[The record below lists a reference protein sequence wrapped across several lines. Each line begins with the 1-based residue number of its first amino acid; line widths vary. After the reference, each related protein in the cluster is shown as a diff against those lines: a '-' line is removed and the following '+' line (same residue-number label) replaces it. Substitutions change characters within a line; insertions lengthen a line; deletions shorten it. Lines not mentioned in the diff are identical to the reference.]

1 MENKDFEIEQE
12 SLDMN
17 NLALSNATK
26 YLATYKNP
34 KEWIL
39 DEKEAK
45 AARVFKSVA
54 PEKSS
59 KVGSLAYSAGEVLRT
74 TAALPRQFVG
84 SVDLLSSALKD
95 RFYPNA
101 EESAVERWAN
111 NYGKLEAQREETSQE
126 LISQEVG
133 DIDWYTWGAAG
144 GQLIRDIAL
153 TGGIAK
159 LGAKAAT
166 KAAEKRL
173 AGTLAGEEVAQ
184 RYTRLMAGEGA
195 KKAGSVAI
203 TGSVFAQEVGSR
215 TVDDINQYIAR
226 TGDADLK
233 YYDPSVDLAVNIGV
247 GALSAQIEKGL
258 GVERFVPRLI
268 ARGAGEKIPG
278 LTQILARGAEGM
290 VGESLE
296 EGAQETAGQIGE
308 MIKGYRDW
316 WDFDTDQI
324 LTSMTIGG
332 VLGGTAGA
340 GLYYINRRTAINRL
354 VNEGMDKNLAADL
367 VDTIASREINKT
379 INNLSAA
386 TELNTKNG
394 EAYDKLKAGIKRA
407 LELQGWSEKMIDPKT
422 GAELSIDE
430 YVDLTVNSQI
440 INTAVREAFNSGIT
454 IDEFLDVAQ
463 FTAVDNFMVLRPLG
477 TTEEIN
483 ARIDEQKAI
492 IARQQDLKKT
502 GAGDNTILREA
513 KMKKAILEKVRL
525 NKIVNDEIQ
534 KVNLEEAKTPEN
546 VKEIETADKDV
557 EALKTAPTAS
567 DFNASLDN
575 NLTTAQKTKRL
586 GNAVLKKIFGS
597 DKLGFDSVITL
608 PEYTNAK
615 TALTNSAE
623 RIINFA
629 KKHRT
634 YGIQTDLHNALNL
647 MRTVN
652 QGNFLEHATTPSLDG
667 TDVIAQNA
675 FLYHFLFKDADT
687 TSAFIDAY
695 LERAEAS
702 ISGETDT
709 KLTKKD
715 LVGQAFKATDNLM
728 QVQAESAGI
737 EYNSIY
743 NEDGSYKDQN
753 VAAVMMS
760 YQNQFADDSQAKT
773 AEEQKEIEEVAAQ
786 VVDGTATTGTPES
799 VSENFIQD
807 YGEKIEGAKKDL
819 VPKTE
824 QEKTENQVVGLLKR
838 SKFNELQI
846 FEFNK
851 WAQEQPYELL
861 EKLLSSRVT
870 LEARTSL
877 DAYKFIRDN
886 DLYNV
891 SVEER
896 QQRVRDA
903 GIRLFDFYFKKPK
916 GRLSEL
922 TVEAL
927 DAYVN
932 ARKQIQFTYQAST
945 RGKLF
950 LWGKKGNGGWLPLIE
965 FATKEE
971 MQAHKDSHSQEDLE
985 KLYTEMTSYKQG
997 ERKVLRPR
1005 TGVDYR
1011 NGKNVTEKE
1020 FAEKFGF
1027 RGVQFGNYENQQKR
1041 QREINNS
1048 YDSFMDLATL
1058 LNVPPKAIS
1067 LGGTLGI
1074 AFGAR
1079 GSGSA
1084 AAHYEPDLKVIN
1096 ITRDS
1101 GAGALAHE
1109 WFHALDNYLAQNIT
1123 NASKGDFLTNVRKR
1137 RVYTKNLELND
1148 ALADYMWEI
1157 GRQKDFQ
1164 SRLRLLGQ
1172 YWKRDWEVAARI
1184 FEQYV
1189 SSKIAEQNGINDYL
1203 ASPQDYYLAETPYL
1217 KEDEAKNVFPTIE
1230 KIVKALKVQEEGDSV
1245 ILYQQGFA
1253 SMRGE
1258 LIGDALDADLA
1269 YGFGEGTDVWFWGNY
1284 LLADKELDKI
1294 YYYDRFSRGTPDLKY
1309 ENKVLDKRTLNS
1321 LGVTFPETQNLLIN
1335 RLPDLSLTKD
1345 WFIKTLKTYLKNS
1358 EALYAEHIDDVVKLY
1373 DFEQILED
1381 EKFTEEEIR
1390 QTIKDIEKIS
1400 LGAGATTGALFGFP
1414 ESTEEGKIQAKYLKD
1429 PKKKEL
1435 FKEVYEKLVNI
1446 FGGGDYLTTY
1456 ANTFTRTLADLES
1469 QRKSLE
1475 AVKKLD
1481 FDKIGGR
1488 TGLLYKGKGI
1498 VEALNEMAS
1507 GTDFWLVRDT
1517 VVQTIGDAIIQNKNV
1532 VEEINNIE
1540 FKPVFD
1546 VPKLKKD
1553 IDKLIAKKVDKNDKM
1568 LTSRIKGAFD
1578 ALMAAGSYGESMEH
1592 ILSGLGLTTP
1602 QKDIIYEIVSEIN
1615 TSEYYIDKNDAWDA
1629 AFAEVLWSIRSNGI
1643 KQQQLKKVQELF
1655 KNAKESDFVYKPAAS
1670 MYEFDVPASSKMISA
1685 ATKLNKQSPYVQ
1697 EAIMKFIGDYQGL
1710 IPALR
1715 PFVRV
1720 NVQTLGELRNFFDIG
1735 VINGNFDVAQIKD
1748 IQNNM
1753 MKSPYY
1759 KTHSWHVESALDKLM
1774 SIAVEEAVVGSLG
1787 RETTIQDI
1795 IDEIETYVE
1804 TYKPGEITSQAMDVE
1819 YEDMQ
1824 TMGRILKD
1832 HLLRKYSPDTLLKDV
1847 ASFYSAP
1854 ELNNNT
1860 GIGFYDTLVKAIERD
1875 SEIFDAIKQDESL
1888 GLRKVPTAREMASK
1902 LLRKYGIAGGRYY
1915 GKRDK
1920 RGFVTFGR
1928 TPMVKRLLQG
1938 KQANG
1943 FFDPELNIILL
1954 GKNWNTMTLPHE
1966 LAHYWLNTL
1975 FNVYKRVQSGE
1986 LKANAEWVQ
1995 EKKDMFAMLGID
2007 ENQDALTAGQQEKFA
2022 RMTEAY
2028 LTGIGVSKEMN
2039 QTFKDFFAWVP
2050 EKYKSILQLGYLDD
2064 QGKLQY
2070 PFLDQKA
2077 VDFFNRWYENASLPS
2092 LPTSP
2097 ERQRFMNVTDGD
2109 GEPEKVSIKEMNDRE
2124 KEFAQ
2129 DAEEQQRT
2137 DARLYNTL
2145 DENMPADIKPV
2156 ADAQKVVIDER
2167 SNFLKES
2174 QAQQVQVAEEPKRRW
2189 FERKS
2194 RETETQK
2201 AQEYIEK
2208 NPEHAKEVIFGDPE
2222 LVPNDTG
2229 VDRATLI
2236 NTYMALNNIT
2246 PENPDW
2252 ATLHTNIAINQSLAG
2267 TQLALSNDKS
2277 YGTYLDALREV
2288 ENALELKAAT
2298 NYAGSKQGA
2307 RERFNA
2313 DIQKFLDK
2321 ELPAIFA
2328 TEPNSKEREVALRAM
2343 FEKAR
2348 TTFSG
2353 NTTGSFLNQ
2362 VDLDYAK
2369 GQTKK
2374 TEAFMR
2380 WAINQIKKDAGAKL
2394 NNEQQAKLLQISAKA
2409 QQAMEDLDNR
2419 DAGKAVAA
2427 AQELRKW
2434 QMEKQALMG
2443 VSPQKFSLF
2452 GDYAPRAMLAS
2463 FNTLVVANVPSTA
2476 INTVVV
2482 NAAKTGLFGKNA
2494 VSKDLIDSE
2503 VKRIKAIYGATG
2515 MNLAQME
2522 KPTSPSLLHGEK
2534 YSATGQKWYDPYV
2547 ILGKEDNFFR
2557 VPTFVNTLA
2566 QIASTDAKATG
2577 RSADDVFRE
2586 YASINNQTDQAKL
2599 ARKQALAVA
2608 NMAVFTQ
2615 NGALANCLNH
2625 IRSELN
2631 KLSRVTLGLEPEG
2644 FGLGNLIA
2652 PFLTT
2657 GANIAEMGIRGS
2669 LAPITTITT
2678 MVNRWRTGKA
2688 LDPMKKLALRMDWT
2702 YFTLSAVSM
2711 VLLAAL
2717 TSDDDN
2723 FYTDPYRTGIK
2734 YSPDKPYDS
2743 INLAGVWLD
2752 LDFFGPFS
2760 IPMRTAAKVIQAWK
2774 KDNGIGT
2781 SIMKGYAESAKSV
2794 LGDIPL
2800 AESIINNQVNWAVK
2814 KPGSWASSYLYT
2826 QANKLVPAQLKPIS
2840 RAVSRG
2846 EDWIFEPLPGT
2857 TVGRKFNRNY
2867 GFDGAELTT
2876 QDLIELFTIKVQ
2888 LDQSLN
2894 QNL

>member
-59 KVGSLAYSAGEVLRT
+59 KIGSLAYSAGELLRT
-74 TAALPRQFVG
+74 TYAAPRQFLG

-101 EESAVERWAN
+101 EESALERWAN
-111 NYGKLEAQREETSQE
+111 NYGKLEAQREQTSQE
-126 LISQEVG
+126 LVSQEVG

-159 LGAKAAT
+159 LGAKVAT

-184 RYTRLMAGEGA
+184 RYTRLMTGEGA
-195 KKAGSVAI
+195 KKAGSAAI

-226 TGDADLK
+226 TGDTDLK

-296 EGAQETAGQIGE
+296 EGVQETAGQIGE

-634 YGIQTDLHNALNL
+634 YGIQTDLRNALNL

-687 TSAFIDAY
+687 TTAFIDAY

-737 EYNSIY
+737 EYDSIY

-760 YQNQFADDSQAKT
+760 YQNQFVQEPKQLTLFQPEQFDLADENARLDDIYPEYKGKT
-773 AEEQKEIEEVAAQ
+773 I
-786 VVDGTATTGTPES
+786 VVDGKKRTVYNSNGDRIAKSAEALANFWRWFGDSKVVDKKGHPLVVYHGARGNADITVFDPQKGLNVEAVYFSKDINVAGHWSIKHTPKTFDSIENIKEKISKITDVNELLKLHNRYDYNTLKLRQDKKDGTYWLDGIYTIDWLGKKE
-799 VSENFIQD
+799 SENIYVNKWGD
-807 YGEKIEGAKKDL
+807 KKDL
-819 VPKTE
+819 VE
-824 QEKTENQVVGLLKR
+824 ILREK
-838 SKFNELQI
+838 I
-846 FEFNK
+846 
-851 WAQEQPYELL
+851 
-861 EKLLSSRVT
+861 LSAVPD
-870 LEARTSL
+870 AITS
-877 DAYKFIRDN
+877 
-886 DLYNV
+886 DLY
-891 SVEER
+891 SVYLKLENPLI
-896 QQRVRDA
+896 VDA
-903 GIRLFDFYFKKPK
+903 GTKPIERLF
-916 GRLSEL
+916 
-922 TVEAL
+922 
-927 DAYVN
+927 
-932 ARKQIQFTYQAST
+932 
-945 RGKLF
+945 
-950 LWGKKGNGGWLPLIE
+950 
-965 FATKEE
+965 
-971 MQAHKDSHSQEDLE
+971 
-985 KLYTEMTSYKQG
+985 
-997 ERKVLRPR
+997 
-1005 TGVDYR
+1005 
-1011 NGKNVTEKE
+1011 
-1020 FAEKFGF
+1020 
-1027 RGVQFGNYENQQKR
+1027 
-1041 QREINNS
+1041 
-1048 YDSFMDLATL
+1048 
-1058 LNVPPKAIS
+1058 
-1067 LGGTLGI
+1067 
-1074 AFGAR
+1074 
-1079 GSGSA
+1079 
-1084 AAHYEPDLKVIN
+1084 
-1096 ITRDS
+1096 
-1101 GAGALAHE
+1101 
-1109 WFHALDNYLAQNIT
+1109 
-1123 NASKGDFLTNVRKR
+1123 
-1137 RVYTKNLELND
+1137 
-1148 ALADYMWEI
+1148 
-1157 GRQKDFQ
+1157 
-1164 SRLRLLGQ
+1164 
-1172 YWKRDWEVAARI
+1172 
-1184 FEQYV
+1184 
-1189 SSKIAEQNGINDYL
+1189 
-1203 ASPQDYYLAETPYL
+1203 
-1217 KEDEAKNVFPTIE
+1217 
-1230 KIVKALKVQEEGDSV
+1230 
-1245 ILYQQGFA
+1245 
-1253 SMRGE
+1253 
-1258 LIGDALDADLA
+1258 
-1269 YGFGEGTDVWFWGNY
+1269 
-1284 LLADKELDKI
+1284 
-1294 YYYDRFSRGTPDLKY
+1294 
-1309 ENKVLDKRTLNS
+1309 
-1321 LGVTFPETQNLLIN
+1321 
-1335 RLPDLSLTKD
+1335 
-1345 WFIKTLKTYLKNS
+1345 
-1358 EALYAEHIDDVVKLY
+1358 
-1373 DFEQILED
+1373 
-1381 EKFTEEEIR
+1381 
-1390 QTIKDIEKIS
+1390 
-1400 LGAGATTGALFGFP
+1400 
-1414 ESTEEGKIQAKYLKD
+1414 
-1429 PKKKEL
+1429 
-1435 FKEVYEKLVNI
+1435 
-1446 FGGGDYLTTY
+1446 
-1456 ANTFTRTLADLES
+1456 
-1469 QRKSLE
+1469 
-1475 AVKKLD
+1475 
-1481 FDKIGGR
+1481 
-1488 TGLLYKGKGI
+1488 
-1498 VEALNEMAS
+1498 
-1507 GTDFWLVRDT
+1507 
-1517 VVQTIGDAIIQNKNV
+1517 
-1532 VEEINNIE
+1532 
-1540 FKPVFD
+1540 
-1546 VPKLKKD
+1546 
-1553 IDKLIAKKVDKNDKM
+1553 
-1568 LTSRIKGAFD
+1568 
-1578 ALMAAGSYGESMEH
+1578 
-1592 ILSGLGLTTP
+1592 
-1602 QKDIIYEIVSEIN
+1602 
-1615 TSEYYIDKNDAWDA
+1615 
-1629 AFAEVLWSIRSNGI
+1629 
-1643 KQQQLKKVQELF
+1643 
-1655 KNAKESDFVYKPAAS
+1655 
-1670 MYEFDVPASSKMISA
+1670 
-1685 ATKLNKQSPYVQ
+1685 
-1697 EAIMKFIGDYQGL
+1697 
-1710 IPALR
+1710 
-1715 PFVRV
+1715 
-1720 NVQTLGELRNFFDIG
+1720 
-1735 VINGNFDVAQIKD
+1735 
-1748 IQNNM
+1748 
-1753 MKSPYY
+1753 
-1759 KTHSWHVESALDKLM
+1759 
-1774 SIAVEEAVVGSLG
+1774 
-1787 RETTIQDI
+1787 
-1795 IDEIETYVE
+1795 
-1804 TYKPGEITSQAMDVE
+1804 
-1819 YEDMQ
+1819 
-1824 TMGRILKD
+1824 
-1832 HLLRKYSPDTLLKDV
+1832 
-1847 ASFYSAP
+1847 
-1854 ELNNNT
+1854 
-1860 GIGFYDTLVKAIERD
+1860 
-1875 SEIFDAIKQDESL
+1875 
-1888 GLRKVPTAREMASK
+1888 
-1902 LLRKYGIAGGRYY
+1902 
-1915 GKRDK
+1915 
-1920 RGFVTFGR
+1920 
-1928 TPMVKRLLQG
+1928 QG

-1943 FFDPELNIILL
+1943 FFDPELNVILL

-2097 ERQRFMNVTDGD
+2097 ERQRFMNVTGD
-2109 GEPEKVSIKEMNDRE
+2109 DNKVEKVSIKEMNDRE

-2174 QAQQVQVAEEPKRRW
+2174 QAQQVQVAEEPKRIW

-2194 RETETQK
+2194 RETEIQK

-2246 PENPDW
+2246 PESPDW

-2298 NYAGSKQGA
+2298 NYAGSKNGA

-2482 NAAKTGLFGKNA
+2482 NTTKTGLFGKNA

-2534 YSATGQKWYDPYV
+2534 YSATGQKWYDPYT

-2586 YASINNQTDQAKL
+2586 YASINNQSDEAKL

-2615 NGALANCLNH
+2615 NGALASCLNH

-2631 KLSRVTLGLEPEG
+2631 KLSRVTLGLDPQG

-2678 MVNRWRTGKA
+2678 MVNKWRTGKA
-2688 LDPMKKLALRMDWT
+2688 LDPMKALALRMDWT

-2717 TSDDDN
+2717 TSDDDD

-2743 INLAGVWLD
+2743 INLGGVWLD
-2752 LDFFGPFS
+2752 LDFFGAFS

-2794 LGDIPL
+2794 LGDVPL
-2800 AESIINNQVNWAVK
+2800 AESIINNQVNWAVR

-2826 QANKLVPAQLKPIS
+2826 QANKLVPAQIKPIS
-2840 RAVSRG
+2840 RAISRG
-2846 EDWIFEPLPGT
+2846 EEWMFEPFAGT

-2867 GFDGAELTT
+2867 GFDGVELTT

-2888 LDQSLN
+2888 LDSSLN

>member
-17 NLALSNATK
+17 NMALSNVTK

-45 AARVFKSVA
+45 AARVLKSVA

-59 KVGSLAYSAGEVLRT
+59 KVGSLPYSAGEVLRT

-101 EESAVERWAN
+101 EESALQRWAN

-159 LGAKAAT
+159 LGAKVAT

-184 RYTRLMAGEGA
+184 RYTRLMAREGA
-195 KKAGSVAI
+195 KKAGSAAI

-247 GALSAQIEKGL
+247 GALSSQIEKGL

-290 VGESLE
+290 AGESLE

-407 LELQGWSEKMIDPKT
+407 LELQGWSEKMIDSKT
-422 GAELSIDE
+422 DAELSIDE

-546 VKEIETADKDV
+546 FKEIETADKDV

-597 DKLGFDSVITL
+597 DKVGFDSVITL

-634 YGIQTDLHNALNL
+634 YGIQTDLRNALNL

-760 YQNQFADDSQAKT
+760 YQNQFAKEQEMDYSLPFFDGKITTYDKNGKIKKDVLEKMYSLFSTEQLDKVIGFNGETLREMLAKSFGT
-773 AEEQKEIEEVAAQ
+773 VEKNLGLKASATSDMIVGMAERAGGVEPIQMYNAVRISRGLEPISEQKMLFHTDIY
-786 VVDGTATTGTPES
+786 DGLATTNSIGSVLNKLQFLNGGQAERMLYDTQSKNWYLADADETTHGAMFEKAFEQGNYPQFNSKREANQFFEENYISDEQTLLSFLAQKFDTPEITKTVMEKTLGLDEYTNAYLRDNLVIYARYES
-799 VSENFIQD
+799 DLSESGFPVESFEH
-807 YGEKIEGAKKDL
+807 YKIEYD
-819 VPKTE
+819 E
-824 QEKTENQVVGLLKR
+824 DN
-838 SKFNELQI
+838 
-846 FEFNK
+846 NK
-851 WAQEQPYELL
+851 
-861 EKLLSSRVT
+861 
-870 LEARTSL
+870 
-877 DAYKFIRDN
+877 
-886 DLYNV
+886 
-891 SVEER
+891 
-896 QQRVRDA
+896 
-903 GIRLFDFYFKKPK
+903 
-916 GRLSEL
+916 
-922 TVEAL
+922 
-927 DAYVN
+927 
-932 ARKQIQFTYQAST
+932 
-945 RGKLF
+945 
-950 LWGKKGNGGWLPLIE
+950 
-965 FATKEE
+965 
-971 MQAHKDSHSQEDLE
+971 
-985 KLYTEMTSYKQG
+985 
-997 ERKVLRPR
+997 
-1005 TGVDYR
+1005 
-1011 NGKNVTEKE
+1011 
-1020 FAEKFGF
+1020 
-1027 RGVQFGNYENQQKR
+1027 
-1041 QREINNS
+1041 
-1048 YDSFMDLATL
+1048 
-1058 LNVPPKAIS
+1058 
-1067 LGGTLGI
+1067 
-1074 AFGAR
+1074 
-1079 GSGSA
+1079 
-1084 AAHYEPDLKVIN
+1084 
-1096 ITRDS
+1096 
-1101 GAGALAHE
+1101 
-1109 WFHALDNYLAQNIT
+1109 
-1123 NASKGDFLTNVRKR
+1123 
-1137 RVYTKNLELND
+1137 
-1148 ALADYMWEI
+1148 
-1157 GRQKDFQ
+1157 
-1164 SRLRLLGQ
+1164 
-1172 YWKRDWEVAARI
+1172 
-1184 FEQYV
+1184 
-1189 SSKIAEQNGINDYL
+1189 
-1203 ASPQDYYLAETPYL
+1203 
-1217 KEDEAKNVFPTIE
+1217 
-1230 KIVKALKVQEEGDSV
+1230 
-1245 ILYQQGFA
+1245 
-1253 SMRGE
+1253 
-1258 LIGDALDADLA
+1258 
-1269 YGFGEGTDVWFWGNY
+1269 
-1284 LLADKELDKI
+1284 
-1294 YYYDRFSRGTPDLKY
+1294 
-1309 ENKVLDKRTLNS
+1309 
-1321 LGVTFPETQNLLIN
+1321 
-1335 RLPDLSLTKD
+1335 
-1345 WFIKTLKTYLKNS
+1345 
-1358 EALYAEHIDDVVKLY
+1358 
-1373 DFEQILED
+1373 
-1381 EKFTEEEIR
+1381 
-1390 QTIKDIEKIS
+1390 KIS
-1400 LGAGATTGALFGFP
+1400 LIPQET
-1414 ESTEEGKIQAKYLKD
+1414 
-1429 PKKKEL
+1429 
-1435 FKEVYEKLVNI
+1435 
-1446 FGGGDYLTTY
+1446 
-1456 ANTFTRTLADLES
+1456 
-1469 QRKSLE
+1469 KS
-1475 AVKKLD
+1475 
-1481 FDKIGGR
+1481 
-1488 TGLLYKGKGI
+1488 
-1498 VEALNEMAS
+1498 
-1507 GTDFWLVRDT
+1507 
-1517 VVQTIGDAIIQNKNV
+1517 
-1532 VEEINNIE
+1532 
-1540 FKPVFD
+1540 
-1546 VPKLKKD
+1546 
-1553 IDKLIAKKVDKNDKM
+1553 
-1568 LTSRIKGAFD
+1568 
-1578 ALMAAGSYGESMEH
+1578 
-1592 ILSGLGLTTP
+1592 
-1602 QKDIIYEIVSEIN
+1602 
-1615 TSEYYIDKNDAWDA
+1615 
-1629 AFAEVLWSIRSNGI
+1629 
-1643 KQQQLKKVQELF
+1643 
-1655 KNAKESDFVYKPAAS
+1655 
-1670 MYEFDVPASSKMISA
+1670 
-1685 ATKLNKQSPYVQ
+1685 
-1697 EAIMKFIGDYQGL
+1697 
-1710 IPALR
+1710 
-1715 PFVRV
+1715 
-1720 NVQTLGELRNFFDIG
+1720 
-1735 VINGNFDVAQIKD
+1735 
-1748 IQNNM
+1748 
-1753 MKSPYY
+1753 
-1759 KTHSWHVESALDKLM
+1759 
-1774 SIAVEEAVVGSLG
+1774 
-1787 RETTIQDI
+1787 
-1795 IDEIETYVE
+1795 
-1804 TYKPGEITSQAMDVE
+1804 
-1819 YEDMQ
+1819 
-1824 TMGRILKD
+1824 
-1832 HLLRKYSPDTLLKDV
+1832 TLL
-1847 ASFYSAP
+1847 AQA
-1854 ELNNNT
+1854 
-1860 GIGFYDTLVKAIERD
+1860 
-1875 SEIFDAIKQDESL
+1875 
-1888 GLRKVPTAREMASK
+1888 
-1902 LLRKYGIAGGRYY
+1902 
-1915 GKRDK
+1915 
-1920 RGFVTFGR
+1920 
-1928 TPMVKRLLQG
+1928 

-1943 FFDPELNIILL
+1943 FFDPELNVVLL

-1975 FNVYKRVQSGE
+1975 FNVYKRVQSGG
-1986 LKANAEWVQ
+1986 LKANAEWIQ

-2028 LTGIGVSKEMN
+2028 LTGIGVSKEMS

-2174 QAQQVQVAEEPKRRW
+2174 QAEQVQVAEEPKRRW

-2194 RETETQK
+2194 RETEIQK

-2208 NPEHAKEVIFGDPE
+2208 NLEHAKEVIFGDPE

-2313 DIQKFLDK
+2313 DIQRFLDR

-2328 TEPNSKEREVALRAM
+2328 TQPNSKEREVALRAM

-2427 AQELRKW
+2427 AQELRNW

-2443 VSPQKFSLF
+2443 ISPQKFSLF

-2463 FNTLVVANVPSTA
+2463 FNTLVVANIPSTA

-2482 NAAKTGLFGKNA
+2482 NATKTGLFGKNE

-2534 YSATGQKWYDPYV
+2534 YSATGQKWYDPYT

-2586 YASINNQTDQAKL
+2586 YASINNQTDEAKL

-2678 MVNRWRTGKA
+2678 MVNKWRTGKA

-2702 YFTLSAVSM
+2702 YFTMSAVSM

-2717 TSDDDN
+2717 TSDDDD

-2774 KDNGIGT
+2774 KDNGIE
-2781 SIMKGYAESAKSV
+2781 SVAKGYAESAKSV

-2846 EDWIFEPLPGT
+2846 EDWIFEPFEGT

-2867 GFDGAELTT
+2867 GFDGVELTT

-2894 QNL
+2894 TNL

>member
-1 MENKDFEIEQE
+1 MAENLEYNNLQLDGVEVDKE
-12 SLDMN
+12 SFDMN
-17 NLALSNATK
+17 KLALSNVTK
-26 YLATYKNP
+26 YLAKYKNP
-34 KEWIL
+34 REWIL

-45 AARVFKSVA
+45 AARILSDVR

-59 KVGSLAYSAGEVLRT
+59 KVGSLAYSAGEVLRST
-74 TAALPRQFVG
+74 YALPRQFVG
-84 SVDLLSSALKD
+84 SVSLLTSALKD

-101 EESAVERWAN
+101 DQSALERWAN
-111 NYGKLEAQREETSQE
+111 NYGKLEAQREQTSQE
-126 LISQEVG
+126 LVSQEVG

-166 KAAEKRL
+166 RAAEKKV
-173 AGTLAGEEVAQ
+173 AGTMVGEEVAQ
-184 RYTRLMAGEGA
+184 RYTQLMAGEGA
-195 KKAGSVAI
+195 KKAGSAAI

-215 TVDDINQYIAR
+215 TVDDINQYIER

-296 EGAQETAGQIGE
+296 EGVQETAGQIGE

-324 LTSMTIGG
+324 FTSMTIGG
-332 VLGGTAGA
+332 VLGGTAGS

-354 VNEGMDKNLAADL
+354 VNEGMDKNIAADL

-386 TELNTKNG
+386 TELNTKSG
-394 EAYDKLKAGIKRA
+394 DAYDKLRAGIKKA

-463 FTAVDNFMVLRPLG
+463 FTAVDNFMALRPLG
-477 TTEEIN
+477 TAEEIK

-502 GAGDNTILREA
+502 GAGDDTILREA
-513 KMKKAILEKVRL
+513 KMKKAILEKIRL

-557 EALKTAPTAS
+557 EALKIAPTAS
-567 DFNASLDN
+567 DFNAGLDN

-597 DKLGFDSVITL
+597 DKVGFDSVITL
-608 PEYTNAK
+608 PEYANAK
-615 TALTNSAE
+615 TALTNSAD

-634 YGIQTDLHNALNL
+634 YGIQTDLRNALNL

-652 QGNFLEHATTPSLDG
+652 QGNFLEYATTPNLDG

-687 TSAFIDAY
+687 TTAFIDAY

-702 ISGETDT
+702 ISGETDV

-760 YQNQFADDSQAKT
+760 YQNQFVQEPKQLTLFQAEDKNL
-773 AEEQKEIEEVAAQ
+773 VATHAIKL
-786 VVDGTATTGTPES
+786 DGIKQALRVGGFAMPS
-799 VSENFIQD
+799 LAI
-807 YGEKIEGAKKDL
+807 KKDL
-819 VPKTE
+819 DNTYGEIIFVAPADMAKPSRTTKVYDRDAWTPMINFIEYKSKDGFYDRVKDILAQRGIDPKSASSFVYNIEEKMKEGVAEWNTTAIELFGIDKGYIERGEEDEMRSLINQNADIRDEYNKWYEEFIIPNMSTRIFRGFTNLGNRRYVPATLENIVKELKTQPE
-824 QEKTENQVVGLLKR
+824 HRDFSWNDTYFFHDVARELVSRFKTVKEIKKASSRLIDNTKVVDKINELSSEYYALAEELKVDESSHNPEILLSLALIEGKGNTAERLEAVGLKSDEDSVKKVDAIVKKIKELPTKYFEGKVR
-838 SKFNELQI
+838 RAVKFNEFSAVFVPEGRKYDEVASQLSEQDANVI
-846 FEFNK
+846 RYDSSYDLDNK
-851 WAQEQPYELL
+851 FAQLAQE
-861 EKLLSSRVT
+861 K
-870 LEARTSL
+870 
-877 DAYKFIRDN
+877 
-886 DLYNV
+886 
-891 SVEER
+891 
-896 QQRVRDA
+896 
-903 GIRLFDFYFKKPK
+903 
-916 GRLSEL
+916 
-922 TVEAL
+922 
-927 DAYVN
+927 
-932 ARKQIQFTYQAST
+932 
-945 RGKLF
+945 
-950 LWGKKGNGGWLPLIE
+950 
-965 FATKEE
+965 
-971 MQAHKDSHSQEDLE
+971 
-985 KLYTEMTSYKQG
+985 
-997 ERKVLRPR
+997 
-1005 TGVDYR
+1005 
-1011 NGKNVTEKE
+1011 
-1020 FAEKFGF
+1020 
-1027 RGVQFGNYENQQKR
+1027 
-1041 QREINNS
+1041 
-1048 YDSFMDLATL
+1048 
-1058 LNVPPKAIS
+1058 
-1067 LGGTLGI
+1067 
-1074 AFGAR
+1074 
-1079 GSGSA
+1079 
-1084 AAHYEPDLKVIN
+1084 
-1096 ITRDS
+1096 
-1101 GAGALAHE
+1101 
-1109 WFHALDNYLAQNIT
+1109 QNI
-1123 NASKGDFLTNVRKR
+1123 
-1137 RVYTKNLELND
+1137 
-1148 ALADYMWEI
+1148 
-1157 GRQKDFQ
+1157 
-1164 SRLRLLGQ
+1164 
-1172 YWKRDWEVAARI
+1172 
-1184 FEQYV
+1184 
-1189 SSKIAEQNGINDYL
+1189 
-1203 ASPQDYYLAETPYL
+1203 
-1217 KEDEAKNVFPTIE
+1217 
-1230 KIVKALKVQEEGDSV
+1230 
-1245 ILYQQGFA
+1245 
-1253 SMRGE
+1253 
-1258 LIGDALDADLA
+1258 
-1269 YGFGEGTDVWFWGNY
+1269 
-1284 LLADKELDKI
+1284 
-1294 YYYDRFSRGTPDLKY
+1294 
-1309 ENKVLDKRTLNS
+1309 
-1321 LGVTFPETQNLLIN
+1321 
-1335 RLPDLSLTKD
+1335 
-1345 WFIKTLKTYLKNS
+1345 
-1358 EALYAEHIDDVVKLY
+1358 
-1373 DFEQILED
+1373 
-1381 EKFTEEEIR
+1381 
-1390 QTIKDIEKIS
+1390 
-1400 LGAGATTGALFGFP
+1400 LF
-1414 ESTEEGKIQAKYLKD
+1414 
-1429 PKKKEL
+1429 
-1435 FKEVYEKLVNI
+1435 
-1446 FGGGDYLTTY
+1446 
-1456 ANTFTRTLADLES
+1456 
-1469 QRKSLE
+1469 
-1475 AVKKLD
+1475 
-1481 FDKIGGR
+1481 
-1488 TGLLYKGKGI
+1488 
-1498 VEALNEMAS
+1498 
-1507 GTDFWLVRDT
+1507 
-1517 VVQTIGDAIIQNKNV
+1517 
-1532 VEEINNIE
+1532 
-1540 FKPVFD
+1540 
-1546 VPKLKKD
+1546 
-1553 IDKLIAKKVDKNDKM
+1553 
-1568 LTSRIKGAFD
+1568 
-1578 ALMAAGSYGESMEH
+1578 
-1592 ILSGLGLTTP
+1592 
-1602 QKDIIYEIVSEIN
+1602 
-1615 TSEYYIDKNDAWDA
+1615 
-1629 AFAEVLWSIRSNGI
+1629 
-1643 KQQQLKKVQELF
+1643 
-1655 KNAKESDFVYKPAAS
+1655 
-1670 MYEFDVPASSKMISA
+1670 
-1685 ATKLNKQSPYVQ
+1685 
-1697 EAIMKFIGDYQGL
+1697 
-1710 IPALR
+1710 
-1715 PFVRV
+1715 
-1720 NVQTLGELRNFFDIG
+1720 
-1735 VINGNFDVAQIKD
+1735 
-1748 IQNNM
+1748 
-1753 MKSPYY
+1753 
-1759 KTHSWHVESALDKLM
+1759 
-1774 SIAVEEAVVGSLG
+1774 
-1787 RETTIQDI
+1787 
-1795 IDEIETYVE
+1795 
-1804 TYKPGEITSQAMDVE
+1804 
-1819 YEDMQ
+1819 
-1824 TMGRILKD
+1824 
-1832 HLLRKYSPDTLLKDV
+1832 
-1847 ASFYSAP
+1847 
-1854 ELNNNT
+1854 
-1860 GIGFYDTLVKAIERD
+1860 
-1875 SEIFDAIKQDESL
+1875 
-1888 GLRKVPTAREMASK
+1888 
-1902 LLRKYGIAGGRYY
+1902 
-1915 GKRDK
+1915 
-1920 RGFVTFGR
+1920 
-1928 TPMVKRLLQG
+1928 QG

-1943 FFDPELNIILL
+1943 FFDPELNVILL

-1966 LAHYWLNTL
+1966 LSHYWLNTL
-1975 FNVYKRVQSGE
+1975 FNVYKRVQAGE

-2007 ENQDALTAGQQEKFA
+2007 ESQDTLTAGQQEKFA

-2039 QTFKDFFAWVP
+2039 QTFKDYFAWVP

-2097 ERQRFMNVTDGD
+2097 ERQRFMNVTGSD
-2109 GEPEKVSIKEMNDRE
+2109 GEVQKVSIKEMNDRE

-2145 DENMPADIKPV
+2145 NENMPADIKPV

-2307 RERFNA
+2307 VERFNA
-2313 DIQKFLDK
+2313 DIKKFLDK

-2328 TEPNSKEREVALRAM
+2328 TKPNSKEREVALRAM

-2374 TEAFMR
+2374 NEAFMR

-2427 AQELRKW
+2427 AQELRNW

-2443 VSPQKFSLF
+2443 ISPQKFSLF

-2476 INTVVV
+2476 LNTVVL
-2482 NAAKTGLFGKNA
+2482 NATKTGLFGKNE

-2534 YSATGQKWYDPYV
+2534 YSASGQKWYDPYT

-2566 QIASTDAKATG
+2566 QIASTDAKASG

-2688 LDPMKKLALRMDWT
+2688 LDPMKRLALRMDWV
-2702 YFTLSAVSM
+2702 YFTVSALSM
-2711 VLLAAL
+2711 VLVAAL
-2717 TSDDDN
+2717 TSDDDD

-2743 INLAGVWLD
+2743 INIAGVWLD

-2781 SIMKGYAESAKSV
+2781 GVMKGYAESAKSV

-2800 AESIINNQVNWAVK
+2800 AESIINNQVNWAVR

-2826 QANKLVPAQLKPIS
+2826 QANKIVPAQIKPIS
-2840 RAVSRG
+2840 RAVSRS
-2846 EDWIFEPLPGT
+2846 EDWIFEPLPDT

-2894 QNL
+2894 TNL

>member
-1 MENKDFEIEQE
+1 MAENLEYNNLQLNSVEVDKE
-12 SLDMN
+12 SFDMS
-17 NLALSNATK
+17 NLALSNVTK
-26 YLATYKNP
+26 YLATYNNP
-34 KEWIL
+34 RQWIL
-39 DEKEAK
+39 DEKEARI
-45 AARVFKSVA
+45 AQTLSDVR
-54 PEKSS
+54 PDKSS
-59 KVGSLAYSAGEVLRT
+59 KLGSLAYSGGELLRT
-74 TAALPRQFVG
+74 TYAAPRQFAGAISAGV
-84 SVDLLSSALKD
+84 SALKD

-101 EESAVERWAN
+101 DKSALERWAN
-111 NYGKLEAQREETSQE
+111 NYAKIEAQRERTNQE

-133 DIDWYTWGAAG
+133 HEDWYTIGAAAAG
-144 GQLIRDIAL
+144 LARDIAL
-153 TGGIAK
+153 TGGVAK
-159 LGAKAAT
+159 LGATTAAKEAT
-166 KAAEKRL
+166 KRL
-173 AGTLAGEEVAQ
+173 AGRGVAEDVASRYVGMAAGK
-184 RYTRLMAGEGA
+184 GA
-195 KKAGSVAI
+195 KKAGLGAI
-203 TGSVFAQEVGSR
+203 TGSVFVQEVGSGM
-215 TVDDINQYIAR
+215 TDDINQYMEK
-226 TGDADLK
+226 TGDYDLK

-258 GVERFVPRLI
+258 GVERFVPRLM
-268 ARGAGEKIPG
+268 ANGKKIPG
-278 LTQILARGAEGM
+278 WNQILGRTAEGFI
-290 VGESLE
+290 GEMSE
-296 EGAQETAGQIGE
+296 EGAQETLGQIGD

-316 WDFDTDQI
+316 WDFDSDKI
-324 LTSMTIGG
+324 WTSMIVGG
-332 VLGGTAGA
+332 VLGGTAGG

-354 VNEGMDKNLAADL
+354 TDQGLDRNTAADL
-367 VDTIASREINKT
+367 VDTIASMEINKT
-379 INNLSAA
+379 VNNLSAA
-386 TELNTKNG
+386 TELNTKSG
-394 EAYDKLKAGIKRA
+394 DAYDKLRAGIKKA

-430 YVDLTVNSQI
+430 YVDLTVNSQL
-440 INTAVREAFNSGIT
+440 INTAVREAFKSGIT

-463 FTAVDNFMVLRPLG
+463 FTAIDNFMALRPLG
-477 TTEEIN
+477 TAEEIK

-513 KMKKAILEKVRL
+513 KMKKAILEKIRL

-597 DKLGFDSVITL
+597 DKVGFDSVITL

-634 YGIQTDLHNALNL
+634 YGIQTDLRNALNL

-728 QVQAESAGI
+728 QVQAESAGV

-760 YQNQFADDSQAKT
+760 YQNQFVQEPKQLTLFQPEQFDLADENARLDDIYPAYYGETIEVDGKERTVYNSNGERIAKSAEALTNFWRWFGDSKVVDSQGRPLVVYHITPSTFDTFNLPKLT
-773 AEEQKEIEEVAAQ
+773 LGYNTYGSGIYTTTNPKHTSYSNKPDWNLMSLYMKAERPADADHILTLQEVQ
-786 VVDGTATTGTPES
+786 SHKDKIVEYGGQELYDRLES
-799 VSENFIQD
+799 VASRYEKRNDKTNFFALD
-807 YGEKIEGAKKDL
+807 DELKLKLSYVLNSIER
-819 VPKTE
+819 E
-824 QEKTENQVVGLLKR
+824 YR
-838 SKFNELQI
+838 S
-846 FEFNK
+846 
-851 WAQEQPYELL
+851 
-861 EKLLSSRVT
+861 
-870 LEARTSL
+870 
-877 DAYKFIRDN
+877 DN
-886 DLYNV
+886 DNENT
-891 SVEER
+891 SP
-896 QQRVRDA
+896 
-903 GIRLFDFYFKKPK
+903 F
-916 GRLSEL
+916 
-922 TVEAL
+922 L
-927 DAYVN
+927 D
-932 ARKQIQFTYQAST
+932 IF
-945 RGKLF
+945 
-950 LWGKKGNGGWLPLIE
+950 PE
-965 FATKEE
+965 
-971 MQAHKDSHSQEDLE
+971 
-985 KLYTEMTSYKQG
+985 
-997 ERKVLRPR
+997 
-1005 TGVDYR
+1005 
-1011 NGKNVTEKE
+1011 
-1020 FAEKFGF
+1020 
-1027 RGVQFGNYENQQKR
+1027 
-1041 QREINNS
+1041 
-1048 YDSFMDLATL
+1048 YDSI
-1058 LNVPPKAIS
+1058 V
-1067 LGGTLGI
+1067 
-1074 AFGAR
+1074 
-1079 GSGSA
+1079 
-1084 AAHYEPDLKVIN
+1084 AHLTSDE
-1096 ITRDS
+1096 
-1101 GAGALAHE
+1101 
-1109 WFHALDNYLAQNIT
+1109 
-1123 NASKGDFLTNVRKR
+1123 GDFE
-1137 RVYTKNLELND
+1137 Y
-1148 ALADYMWEI
+1148 Y
-1157 GRQKDFQ
+1157 
-1164 SRLRLLGQ
+1164 
-1172 YWKRDWEVAARI
+1172 VAFDPTQIKSVDNRGT
-1184 FEQYV
+1184 Y
-1189 SSKIAEQNGINDYL
+1189 SSD
-1203 ASPQDYYLAETPYL
+1203 T
-1217 KEDEAKNVFPTIE
+1217 
-1230 KIVKALKVQEEGDSV
+1230 
-1245 ILYQQGFA
+1245 
-1253 SMRGE
+1253 
-1258 LIGDALDADLA
+1258 
-1269 YGFGEGTDVWFWGNY
+1269 GN
-1284 LLADKELDKI
+1284 I
-1294 YYYDRFSRGTPDLKY
+1294 YY
-1309 ENKVLDKRTLNS
+1309 
-1321 LGVTFPETQNLLIN
+1321 
-1335 RLPDLSLTKD
+1335 
-1345 WFIKTLKTYLKNS
+1345 
-1358 EALYAEHIDDVVKLY
+1358 
-1373 DFEQILED
+1373 
-1381 EKFTEEEIR
+1381 
-1390 QTIKDIEKIS
+1390 
-1400 LGAGATTGALFGFP
+1400 
-1414 ESTEEGKIQAKYLKD
+1414 
-1429 PKKKEL
+1429 
-1435 FKEVYEKLVNI
+1435 
-1446 FGGGDYLTTY
+1446 
-1456 ANTFTRTLADLES
+1456 
-1469 QRKSLE
+1469 
-1475 AVKKLD
+1475 
-1481 FDKIGGR
+1481 
-1488 TGLLYKGKGI
+1488 
-1498 VEALNEMAS
+1498 
-1507 GTDFWLVRDT
+1507 
-1517 VVQTIGDAIIQNKNV
+1517 
-1532 VEEINNIE
+1532 
-1540 FKPVFD
+1540 
-1546 VPKLKKD
+1546 
-1553 IDKLIAKKVDKNDKM
+1553 
-1568 LTSRIKGAFD
+1568 
-1578 ALMAAGSYGESMEH
+1578 
-1592 ILSGLGLTTP
+1592 
-1602 QKDIIYEIVSEIN
+1602 
-1615 TSEYYIDKNDAWDA
+1615 
-1629 AFAEVLWSIRSNGI
+1629 
-1643 KQQQLKKVQELF
+1643 
-1655 KNAKESDFVYKPAAS
+1655 
-1670 MYEFDVPASSKMISA
+1670 
-1685 ATKLNKQSPYVQ
+1685 
-1697 EAIMKFIGDYQGL
+1697 
-1710 IPALR
+1710 
-1715 PFVRV
+1715 
-1720 NVQTLGELRNFFDIG
+1720 
-1735 VINGNFDVAQIKD
+1735 
-1748 IQNNM
+1748 
-1753 MKSPYY
+1753 
-1759 KTHSWHVESALDKLM
+1759 
-1774 SIAVEEAVVGSLG
+1774 
-1787 RETTIQDI
+1787 
-1795 IDEIETYVE
+1795 
-1804 TYKPGEITSQAMDVE
+1804 
-1819 YEDMQ
+1819 
-1824 TMGRILKD
+1824 
-1832 HLLRKYSPDTLLKDV
+1832 
-1847 ASFYSAP
+1847 
-1854 ELNNNT
+1854 
-1860 GIGFYDTLVKAIERD
+1860 
-1875 SEIFDAIKQDESL
+1875 
-1888 GLRKVPTAREMASK
+1888 
-1902 LLRKYGIAGGRYY
+1902 
-1915 GKRDK
+1915 
-1920 RGFVTFGR
+1920 
-1928 TPMVKRLLQG
+1928 QG

-1943 FFDPELNIILL
+1943 FFDPELNVILL

-1986 LKANAEWVQ
+1986 LKANAEWIQ

-2007 ENQDALTAGQQEKFA
+2007 ESQDALTAGQQEKFA

-2077 VDFFNRWYENASLPS
+2077 IDFFNRWYENASLPS

-2097 ERQRFMNVTDGD
+2097 ERQRFMNVTGSD
-2109 GEPEKVSIKEMNDRE
+2109 GEVQKVSIKEMNDRE

-2174 QAQQVQVAEEPKRRW
+2174 QAQQVQVGEEPKRRW

-2313 DIQKFLDK
+2313 DIQRFLDR

-2328 TEPNSKEREVALRAM
+2328 TQPNSKEREVALRAM

-2427 AQELRKW
+2427 AQELRNW

-2482 NAAKTGLFGKNA
+2482 NATKTGLFGKNE
-2494 VSKDLIDSE
+2494 VSKDLINSE

-2534 YSATGQKWYDPYV
+2534 YSAAGQKWYDPYTV
-2547 ILGKEDNFFR
+2547 LGKEDNFFR

-2566 QIASTDAKATG
+2566 QIASADAKATG

-2615 NGALANCLNH
+2615 NGALASCLNH

-2631 KLSRVTLGLEPEG
+2631 KLSRVTFGLDPQG

-2678 MVNRWRTGKA
+2678 MVNKWRTGKE

-2702 YFTLSAVSM
+2702 YFTVSALGM

-2717 TSDDDN
+2717 TSDDDD
-2723 FYTDPYRTGIK
+2723 FYTDPYRTGRR

-2743 INLAGVWLD
+2743 INIAGVWLD

-2760 IPMRTAAKVIQAWK
+2760 IPMRTAAKVLQAWK

-2781 SIMKGYAESAKSV
+2781 AIMKGYAESAKDV

-2800 AESIINNQVNWAVK
+2800 AESIINNQVNWAVR
-2814 KPGSWASSYLYT
+2814 KPGSWASSYLYN
-2826 QANKLVPAQLKPIS
+2826 QANKLVPAQIKPLS

-2846 EDWIFEPLPGT
+2846 EDWIFEPFAGT

-2888 LDQSLN
+2888 LDESLN

>member
-1 MENKDFEIEQE
+1 MEDKDFEIEQE

-17 NLALSNATK
+17 KLALSNATK

-59 KVGSLAYSAGEVLRT
+59 KVGSLAYSAGELLRT
-74 TAALPRQFVG
+74 TYAAPRQFIG
-84 SVDLLSSALKD
+84 SIDLLSSALKD
-95 RFYPNA
+95 KFYPNA
-101 EESAVERWAN
+101 EESALERWAN
-111 NYGKLEAQREETSQE
+111 NYGKLEAQREQVSQE
-126 LISQEVG
+126 LVSQEVG
-133 DIDWYTWGAAG
+133 DQDWYVVGSAAS
-144 GQLIRDIAL
+144 QLIRDIAL
-153 TGGIAK
+153 TGGMAK
-159 LGAKAAT
+159 LGAKIAAKT
-166 KAAEKRL
+166 AEKKV
-173 AGTLAGEEVAQ
+173 AGKLVGEDVAQ
-184 RYTRLMAGEGA
+184 RYVSQMAGKGA
-195 KKAGSVAI
+195 QKAGGATI

-215 TVDDINQYIAR
+215 TVDDVNQYIAK

-290 VGESLE
+290 IGESLE
-296 EGAQETAGQIGE
+296 EGAQETAAQIGE
-308 MIKGYRDW
+308 MIKGYREW
-316 WDFDTDQI
+316 WDVDTDQI

-367 VDTIASREINKT
+367 VDTIASNEINKT
-379 INNLSAA
+379 INNLSAS
-386 TELNTKNG
+386 TELNARNG
-394 EAYDKLKAGIKRA
+394 QAYDKLKAGIKSA

-422 GAELSIDE
+422 GAELSLDE
-430 YVDLTVNSQI
+430 YVDLTVNSQLI
-440 INTAVREAFNSGIT
+440 HTAVREAITSGIT

-477 TTEEIN
+477 TAEEIKS
-483 ARIDEQKAI
+483 RIDEQKAI

-502 GAGDNTILREA
+502 GAGSDTVLREA
-513 KMKKAILEKVRL
+513 KMKKAILEKVRT
-525 NKIVNDEIQ
+525 NKIINDEIQ
-534 KVNLEEAKTPEN
+534 RVNVEEAKTPEN
-546 VKEIETADKDV
+546 VQEIDTAKQDV
-557 EALKTAPTAS
+557 EALNNAPTARE
-567 DFNASLDN
+567 FNAGLDA

-586 GNAVLKKIFGS
+586 GNAVLKKIFGR
-597 DKLGFDSVITL
+597 DNLGFDSVITL
-608 PEYTNAK
+608 PQYANAK

-634 YGIQTDLHNALNL
+634 YGIQSDLRNALKL
-647 MRTVN
+647 MQTVN

-687 TSAFIDAY
+687 TTAFIDAY

-737 EYNSIY
+737 EYDSIF

-760 YQNQFADDSQAKT
+760 YQNQFAEERRIPTQQEQEVAWKK
-773 AEEQKEIEEVAAQ
+773 AEEITQKVLENISKEEKALAKKTGAIKIQGKNGTIYSPVKSEGDVFIELIPQIDDITGKWVLKYQTYARETRPSSMFGAYGGEFTKGSSGFGRSISLDTKENVKSAIKQIIDIYGKDNVFFSPEYTDKQFNSYVEKYKRPAELDYKNQEIRDLVNQLFAQQEQQVLLQPEQFDLADETNYDGVIAKNIKDYAVSDTASWEAMRTVANDYIALDPTQIKSVDNRGTFSEKTGNIYYQSAYAGSRVDYDKPSLEAIGSGEGAAAHGWGLYYALNPDIAERYREMFTGDTALKYDEEKLNDLYTSLERSGEYEKASLLESILVRHDERDMNDLRAEGIISQKTVDWFNKIKSKYLNKERKLGQVHEVDIPEMDVLLDEQKMLIDQSQYVQDIIQKINKDLDLGIVDSGIRGGAIYQKIADKMDEFILDENGNVADYNNPFKQASELLDKYGIKGITY
-786 VVDGTATTGTPES
+786 DGRQDGRCFVIFNPES
-799 VSENFIQD
+799 V
-807 YGEKIEGAKKDL
+807 
-819 VPKTE
+819 
-824 QEKTENQVVGLLKR
+824 
-838 SKFNELQI
+838 
-846 FEFNK
+846 
-851 WAQEQPYELL
+851 
-861 EKLLSSRVT
+861 
-870 LEARTSL
+870 
-877 DAYKFIRDN
+877 
-886 DLYNV
+886 
-891 SVEER
+891 
-896 QQRVRDA
+896 
-903 GIRLFDFYFKKPK
+903 
-916 GRLSEL
+916 
-922 TVEAL
+922 
-927 DAYVN
+927 
-932 ARKQIQFTYQAST
+932 
-945 RGKLF
+945 
-950 LWGKKGNGGWLPLIE
+950 
-965 FATKEE
+965 
-971 MQAHKDSHSQEDLE
+971 
-985 KLYTEMTSYKQG
+985 
-997 ERKVLRPR
+997 KVLRKKFDEL
-1005 TGVDYR
+1005 G
-1011 NGKNVTEKE
+1011 NV
-1020 FAEKFGF
+1020 
-1027 RGVQFGNYENQQKR
+1027 
-1041 QREINNS
+1041 
-1048 YDSFMDLATL
+1048 
-1058 LNVPPKAIS
+1058 
-1067 LGGTLGI
+1067 
-1074 AFGAR
+1074 
-1079 GSGSA
+1079 
-1084 AAHYEPDLKVIN
+1084 
-1096 ITRDS
+1096 
-1101 GAGALAHE
+1101 
-1109 WFHALDNYLAQNIT
+1109 
-1123 NASKGDFLTNVRKR
+1123 
-1137 RVYTKNLELND
+1137 
-1148 ALADYMWEI
+1148 
-1157 GRQKDFQ
+1157 
-1164 SRLRLLGQ
+1164 
-1172 YWKRDWEVAARI
+1172 
-1184 FEQYV
+1184 
-1189 SSKIAEQNGINDYL
+1189 
-1203 ASPQDYYLAETPYL
+1203 
-1217 KEDEAKNVFPTIE
+1217 
-1230 KIVKALKVQEEGDSV
+1230 
-1245 ILYQQGFA
+1245 
-1253 SMRGE
+1253 
-1258 LIGDALDADLA
+1258 
-1269 YGFGEGTDVWFWGNY
+1269 
-1284 LLADKELDKI
+1284 
-1294 YYYDRFSRGTPDLKY
+1294 
-1309 ENKVLDKRTLNS
+1309 
-1321 LGVTFPETQNLLIN
+1321 
-1335 RLPDLSLTKD
+1335 
-1345 WFIKTLKTYLKNS
+1345 
-1358 EALYAEHIDDVVKLY
+1358 
-1373 DFEQILED
+1373 
-1381 EKFTEEEIR
+1381 
-1390 QTIKDIEKIS
+1390 
-1400 LGAGATTGALFGFP
+1400 LF
-1414 ESTEEGKIQAKYLKD
+1414 
-1429 PKKKEL
+1429 
-1435 FKEVYEKLVNI
+1435 
-1446 FGGGDYLTTY
+1446 
-1456 ANTFTRTLADLES
+1456 
-1469 QRKSLE
+1469 
-1475 AVKKLD
+1475 
-1481 FDKIGGR
+1481 
-1488 TGLLYKGKGI
+1488 
-1498 VEALNEMAS
+1498 
-1507 GTDFWLVRDT
+1507 
-1517 VVQTIGDAIIQNKNV
+1517 
-1532 VEEINNIE
+1532 
-1540 FKPVFD
+1540 
-1546 VPKLKKD
+1546 
-1553 IDKLIAKKVDKNDKM
+1553 
-1568 LTSRIKGAFD
+1568 
-1578 ALMAAGSYGESMEH
+1578 
-1592 ILSGLGLTTP
+1592 
-1602 QKDIIYEIVSEIN
+1602 
-1615 TSEYYIDKNDAWDA
+1615 
-1629 AFAEVLWSIRSNGI
+1629 
-1643 KQQQLKKVQELF
+1643 
-1655 KNAKESDFVYKPAAS
+1655 
-1670 MYEFDVPASSKMISA
+1670 
-1685 ATKLNKQSPYVQ
+1685 
-1697 EAIMKFIGDYQGL
+1697 
-1710 IPALR
+1710 
-1715 PFVRV
+1715 
-1720 NVQTLGELRNFFDIG
+1720 
-1735 VINGNFDVAQIKD
+1735 
-1748 IQNNM
+1748 
-1753 MKSPYY
+1753 
-1759 KTHSWHVESALDKLM
+1759 
-1774 SIAVEEAVVGSLG
+1774 
-1787 RETTIQDI
+1787 
-1795 IDEIETYVE
+1795 
-1804 TYKPGEITSQAMDVE
+1804 
-1819 YEDMQ
+1819 
-1824 TMGRILKD
+1824 
-1832 HLLRKYSPDTLLKDV
+1832 
-1847 ASFYSAP
+1847 
-1854 ELNNNT
+1854 
-1860 GIGFYDTLVKAIERD
+1860 
-1875 SEIFDAIKQDESL
+1875 
-1888 GLRKVPTAREMASK
+1888 
-1902 LLRKYGIAGGRYY
+1902 
-1915 GKRDK
+1915 
-1920 RGFVTFGR
+1920 
-1928 TPMVKRLLQG
+1928 QG
-1938 KQANG
+1938 KKANG
-1943 FFDPELNIILL
+1943 FFDPELNVVLL

-2007 ENQDALTAGQQEKFA
+2007 ENQDALTTGQQEKFA

-2097 ERQRFMNVTDGD
+2097 ERQRFMNVTDSD
-2109 GEPEKVSIKEMNDRE
+2109 GEVEKVSIKEMNDRE

-2167 SNFLKES
+2167 SNFLKEAQTQ
-2174 QAQQVQVAEEPKRRW
+2174 QAQVAEEPKRRW

-2222 LVPNDTG
+2222 LIPNDTG

-2246 PENPDW
+2246 PESPDW

-2298 NYAGSKQGA
+2298 NYAGSKNGA

-2328 TEPNSKEREVALRAM
+2328 TEPNSKEREVALQAM

-2353 NTTGSFLNQ
+2353 NTIGSFLNQ

-2482 NAAKTGLFGKNA
+2482 NATKTGLFGKNA

-2534 YSATGQKWYDPYV
+2534 YSASGQKWYDPYT

-2586 YASINNQTDQAKL
+2586 YASINNQSDEAKL

-2615 NGALANCLNH
+2615 NGALASCLNH

-2631 KLSRVTLGLEPEG
+2631 KLSRVTLGLDPQG

-2678 MVNRWRTGKA
+2678 MVNKWRTGKA
-2688 LDPMKKLALRMDWT
+2688 LDPMKALALRMDWT

-2717 TSDDDN
+2717 TSDDDD

-2743 INLAGVWLD
+2743 INLGGVWLD
-2752 LDFFGPFS
+2752 LDFFGAFS

-2781 SIMKGYAESAKSV
+2781 AVMKGYAESAKSV
-2794 LGDIPL
+2794 LGDVPL
-2800 AESIINNQVNWAVK
+2800 AESIINNQVNWAVR

-2826 QANKLVPAQLKPIS
+2826 QANKLVPAQIKPIS
-2840 RAVSRG
+2840 RALSRG
-2846 EDWIFEPLPGT
+2846 EEWMFEPFAGT

-2867 GFDGAELTT
+2867 GFDGAELTS

-2888 LDQSLN
+2888 LDESLN
-2894 QNL
+2894 QKL

>member
-17 NLALSNATK
+17 NMALSNVTK

-45 AARVFKSVA
+45 AARVLKSVA

-59 KVGSLAYSAGEVLRT
+59 KVGSLAYSAGELLRT
-74 TAALPRQFVG
+74 TYAAPRQLVG
-84 SVDLLSSALKD
+84 TINLASALTHD
-95 RFYPNA
+95 TFYPNA

-111 NYGKLEAQREETSQE
+111 NYGKLEAQREQVSQE
-126 LISQEVG
+126 LVSQEVG

-144 GQLIRDIAL
+144 AQLARDIS
-153 TGGIAK
+153 TTYGIAK
-159 LGAKAAT
+159 LGAKFA
-166 KAAEKRL
+166 
-173 AGTLAGEEVAQ
+173 
-184 RYTRLMAGEGA
+184 A
-195 KKAGSVAI
+195 KKALKNIGGRLAEKELVDRYLGIAAKKGAEKAGGAAI
-203 TGSVFAQEVGSR
+203 TGSVFTQEVGSR

-268 ARGAGEKIPG
+268 ARGAGEKMPG

-290 VGESLE
+290 AGESLE

-386 TELNTKNG
+386 TELNTRNG

-634 YGIQTDLHNALNL
+634 YGIQTDLRNALNL

-675 FLYHFLFKDADT
+675 FLYHFLFKDVDT
-687 TSAFIDAY
+687 ISAFIDAY

-760 YQNQFADDSQAKT
+760 YQNQFAK
-773 AEEQKEIEEVAAQ
+773 EQEMDYSLPFF
-786 VVDGTATTGTPES
+786 DGKITTYDKNG
-799 VSENFIQD
+799 
-807 YGEKIEGAKKDL
+807 KIKKDVL
-819 VPKTE
+819 EKMYSLFSTE
-824 QEKTENQVVGLLKR
+824 QLDKVIGFNGETLREMLAKSFGTVEKNLGLKASATSDMIVEMAER
-838 SKFNELQI
+838 AGGVEPIQMYNAIRISRG
-846 FEFNK
+846 
-851 WAQEQPYELL
+851 QEP
-861 EKLLSSRVT
+861 
-870 LEARTSL
+870 
-877 DAYKFIRDN
+877 
-886 DLYNV
+886 V
-891 SVEER
+891 S
-896 QQRVRDA
+896 
-903 GIRLFDFYFKKPK
+903 YTKKKPLYQSDVK
-916 GRLSEL
+916 TYKVKATRPDVDKWFAQQDKIMSIVKKHFGTTDKL
-922 TVEAL
+922 TEAGYILPDGSLL
-927 DAYVN
+927 D
-932 ARKQIQFTYQAST
+932 
-945 RGKLF
+945 L
-950 LWGKKGNGGWLPLIE
+950 
-965 FATKEE
+965 
-971 MQAHKDSHSQEDLE
+971 
-985 KLYTEMTSYKQG
+985 
-997 ERKVLRPR
+997 
-1005 TGVDYR
+1005 
-1011 NGKNVTEKE
+1011 
-1020 FAEKFGF
+1020 
-1027 RGVQFGNYENQQKR
+1027 
-1041 QREINNS
+1041 
-1048 YDSFMDLATL
+1048 
-1058 LNVPPKAIS
+1058 
-1067 LGGTLGI
+1067 
-1074 AFGAR
+1074 
-1079 GSGSA
+1079 
-1084 AAHYEPDLKVIN
+1084 
-1096 ITRDS
+1096 S
-1101 GAGALAHE
+1101 GAVYGA
-1109 WFHALDNYLAQNIT
+1109 
-1123 NASKGDFLTNVRKR
+1123 
-1137 RVYTKNLELND
+1137 
-1148 ALADYMWEI
+1148 
-1157 GRQKDFQ
+1157 
-1164 SRLRLLGQ
+1164 
-1172 YWKRDWEVAARI
+1172 
-1184 FEQYV
+1184 
-1189 SSKIAEQNGINDYL
+1189 
-1203 ASPQDYYLAETPYL
+1203 
-1217 KEDEAKNVFPTIE
+1217 
-1230 KIVKALKVQEEGDSV
+1230 
-1245 ILYQQGFA
+1245 
-1253 SMRGE
+1253 
-1258 LIGDALDADLA
+1258 
-1269 YGFGEGTDVWFWGNY
+1269 
-1284 LLADKELDKI
+1284 
-1294 YYYDRFSRGTPDLKY
+1294 
-1309 ENKVLDKRTLNS
+1309 
-1321 LGVTFPETQNLLIN
+1321 
-1335 RLPDLSLTKD
+1335 
-1345 WFIKTLKTYLKNS
+1345 
-1358 EALYAEHIDDVVKLY
+1358 
-1373 DFEQILED
+1373 
-1381 EKFTEEEIR
+1381 
-1390 QTIKDIEKIS
+1390 
-1400 LGAGATTGALFGFP
+1400 
-1414 ESTEEGKIQAKYLKD
+1414 
-1429 PKKKEL
+1429 
-1435 FKEVYEKLVNI
+1435 
-1446 FGGGDYLTTY
+1446 
-1456 ANTFTRTLADLES
+1456 TRTLEGHRTLDHRDIRDAFEENNDFPEGISMEDFINAGAIRFSPES
-1469 QRKSLE
+1469 YSFMMAHSPTAAQLKQIDFILQNNEESPSL
-1475 AVKKLD
+1475 
-1481 FDKIGGR
+1481 F
-1488 TGLLYKGKGI
+1488 
-1498 VEALNEMAS
+1498 
-1507 GTDFWLVRDT
+1507 
-1517 VVQTIGDAIIQNKNV
+1517 
-1532 VEEINNIE
+1532 
-1540 FKPVFD
+1540 
-1546 VPKLKKD
+1546 KKD
-1553 IDKLIAKKVDKNDKM
+1553 INI
-1568 LTSRIKGAFD
+1568 
-1578 ALMAAGSYGESMEH
+1578 E
-1592 ILSGLGLTTP
+1592 
-1602 QKDIIYEIVSEIN
+1602 
-1615 TSEYYIDKNDAWDA
+1615 
-1629 AFAEVLWSIRSNGI
+1629 
-1643 KQQQLKKVQELF
+1643 
-1655 KNAKESDFVYKPAAS
+1655 
-1670 MYEFDVPASSKMISA
+1670 
-1685 ATKLNKQSPYVQ
+1685 
-1697 EAIMKFIGDYQGL
+1697 
-1710 IPALR
+1710 
-1715 PFVRV
+1715 
-1720 NVQTLGELRNFFDIG
+1720 
-1735 VINGNFDVAQIKD
+1735 
-1748 IQNNM
+1748 
-1753 MKSPYY
+1753 
-1759 KTHSWHVESALDKLM
+1759 LM
-1774 SIAVEEAVVGSLG
+1774 SDASEWGN
-1787 RETTIQDI
+1787 R
-1795 IDEIETYVE
+1795 DE
-1804 TYKPGEITSQAMDVE
+1804 
-1819 YEDMQ
+1819 
-1824 TMGRILKD
+1824 
-1832 HLLRKYSPDTLLKDV
+1832 
-1847 ASFYSAP
+1847 SFYREWDKTDP
-1854 ELNNNT
+1854 
-1860 GIGFYDTLVKAIERD
+1860 D
-1875 SEIFDAIKQDESL
+1875 IK
-1888 GLRKVPTAREMASK
+1888 T
-1902 LLRKYGIAGGRYY
+1902 I
-1915 GKRDK
+1915 
-1920 RGFVTFGR
+1920 
-1928 TPMVKRLLQG
+1928 KRLTDSFYNGSGINSFMNLLYQ
-1938 KQANG
+1938 KANG
-1943 FFDPELNIILL
+1943 FFDPELNVILL

-1995 EKKDMFAMLGID
+1995 EKKDMFAMLGIN

-2077 VDFFNRWYENASLPS
+2077 VDFFNRWYKNASLPS

-2109 GEPEKVSIKEMNDRE
+2109 GEVEKVSIKEMNDRE

-2174 QAQQVQVAEEPKRRW
+2174 QAQQVQVTEEPKRRW

-2313 DIQKFLDK
+2313 DIQRFLDR

-2328 TEPNSKEREVALRAM
+2328 TQPNSKEREVALRAM

-2427 AQELRKW
+2427 AQELRNW

-2463 FNTLVVANVPSTA
+2463 FNTLVVANIPSTA

-2482 NAAKTGLFGKNA
+2482 NATKTGLFGKNE

-2534 YSATGQKWYDPYV
+2534 YSATGQRWYDPYT

-2586 YASINNQTDQAKL
+2586 YASINNQTDEAKL

-2678 MVNRWRTGKA
+2678 MVNKWRTGKT

-2702 YFTLSAVSM
+2702 YFTMSAVSM

-2717 TSDDDN
+2717 TSDDDD

-2774 KDNGIGT
+2774 KDNGIGEAL
-2781 SIMKGYAESAKSV
+2781 MKGYAESAKSV
-2794 LGDIPL
+2794 LGDVPL
-2800 AESIINNQVNWAVK
+2800 AESIINNQVNWAVR

-2846 EDWIFEPLPGT
+2846 EDWIFEPFEGT

-2894 QNL
+2894 TNL